1 VHTHTTITTTSEK
14 VPCNNYSYGWRKMLG
29 DREGRVGPCGRPSC
43 GALALADCGSN
54 GVPRSKTCIGTW
66 IGRPPSA
73 GYTTRSTVQA
83 RVSLTCPS
91 CQGHATS
98 IVWQGFLFQVRSK
111 DAYCRY
117 LLYVPLHIA
126 TTNTTV
132 SSYSDFYQDGRRL
145 ERDLTTV
152 ITSYVFFLVPKGR
165 LHQVTC
171 KSHDQLCCPLS
182 GCRCGFPL
190 IPFLV
195 CKAHTPHHPTEE
207 AGPLAVLARVH
218 L

>member
-1 VHTHTTITTTSEK
+1 M
-14 VPCNNYSYGWRKMLG
+14 W
-29 DREGRVGPCGRPSC
+29 
-43 GALALADCGSN
+43 
-54 GVPRSKTCIGTW
+54 
-66 IGRPPSA
+66 
-73 GYTTRSTVQA
+73 
-83 RVSLTCPS
+83 
-91 CQGHATS
+91 TS
-98 IVWQGFLFQVRSK
+98 IVWRPCPGRLRIQWGAQIGNMYWYLEGTATLRRIHHSQYSTSESEFDLSQLPRPRNQHRWQGFLFQVRSE

-117 LLYVPLHIA
+117 LLYVPLHLA
-126 TTNTTV
+126 TANTTV

-165 LHQVTC
+165 LHHVTRD
-171 KSHDQLCCPLS
+171 SHGQLCCPLS
-182 GCRCGFPL
+182 GSRCGFPL